1 MDIPKDF
8 SFTIGAWQSFL
19 IIALLVW
26 VYCIVDVL
34 RHKFKN
40 DGKVTWFLIV
50 LFLPILGSIL
60 YLSTGKSRRI
70 LND

>member
-1 MDIPKDF
+1 METSTDF
-8 SFTIGAWQSFL
+8 SFAIGIWQSFL
-19 IIALLVW
+19 ILALLVW

-40 DGKVTWFLIV
+40 DGKITWFLIV

-60 YLSTGKSRRI
+60 YLSSGKNRRI
-70 LND
+70 LQV